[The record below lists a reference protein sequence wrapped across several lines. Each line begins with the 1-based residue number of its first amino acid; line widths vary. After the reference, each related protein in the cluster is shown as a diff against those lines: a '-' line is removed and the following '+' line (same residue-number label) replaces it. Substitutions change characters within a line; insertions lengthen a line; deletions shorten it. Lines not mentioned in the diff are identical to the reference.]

1 MNEQRNIRYVS
12 IVTTIHFVLG
22 FLVLLCALAF
32 SWNALGRR
40 VMNAVVGLQFLCG
53 LVLAGTYGMQHVPL
67 PARIWEHAGLALVA
81 LIAYGMAMV
90 FGKRPGGGRIALALS
105 IVGLLCVCV
114 AVYLGLHMAGQA

>member
-1 MNEQRNIRYVS
+1 VS

-22 FLVLLCALAF
+22 FLVLLCALVF

-53 LVLAGTYGMQHVPL
+53 LALAGTFGMQHVPL
-67 PARIWEHAGLALVA
+67 PTGVWTHLGLAFVA
-81 LIAYGMAMV
+81 LLAYGMAMV

-105 IVGLLCVCV
+105 IAGLICVCGT
-114 AVYLGLHMAGQA
+114 VYLGLHMAGQA